1 MARPSASALIR
12 LAVVDDSVFVRGALR
27 RIFENHRR
35 VQVVGCAS
43 TGEELLTHLDEWAPD
58 VITLDLDM
66 PGMGGL
72 ATLDR
77 LAARRKTPVIVLSS
91 CADSAASITVDAICR
106 DAVDF
111 IDKRELSMT
120 DFASMRRLL
129 AERIE
134 ALAGASHLPS
144 RAVTPAPERS
154 GLGAV
159 PEPGVIVI
167 GASTG
172 GPPAI
177 ERILRELGSDLPV
190 PIVIAQHMPPGFTA
204 AFAKRLD
211 FILPFEV
218 REAADG
224 EPLLGGMV
232 LLAPGGRNLSLD
244 RVAGRVVTAIDADGG
259 GAVHKPSVDVL
270 FSSAASVF
278 GDHVVAALL
287 SGMGSDGARGM
298 AELRRAGA
306 YTVAQDEHTSVVY
319 GMPRAAIA
327 LGAAREVMP
336 LGEIGARIR
345 ELMQQ

>member
-1 MARPSASALIR
+1 VSLIR

-35 VQVVGCAS
+35 IEVVGCAS
-43 TGEELLTHLDEWAPD
+43 TGEELLGRLDEWAPD

-77 LAARRKTPVIVLSS
+77 LAEHGKTPVIVLSS
-91 CADSAASITVDAICR
+91 CAGSAASITVEAICR
-106 DAVDF
+106 EAVDF

-120 DFASMRRLL
+120 DFAAMRRLL
-129 AERIE
+129 ADRIE
-134 ALAGASHLPS
+134 ALAAATAPS
-144 RAVTPAPERS
+144 SVPAPSTPEERIA
-154 GLGAV
+154 GNIA
-159 PEPGVIVI
+159 EPRVVVI

-177 ERILRELGSDLPV
+177 ERILRELGVDVPV

-211 FILPFEV
+211 LILPFRV

-224 EPLLGGMV
+224 DRLAAGTV
-232 LLAPGGRNLSLD
+232 LIAPGGRNLRVE
-244 RVAGRVVTAIDADGG
+244 RVAGRIVAAVDGG
-259 GAVHKPSVDVL
+259 GKGAVHQPSVDEL
-270 FSSAASVF
+270 FTSAARIF
-278 GDHVVAALL
+278 GSHALAVIL

-298 AELRRAGA
+298 HELRRRGA
-306 YTVAQDEHTSVVY
+306 YTVAQDEKTSVVY
-319 GMPRAAIA
+319 GMPRAAVALGAVRETIA
-327 LGAAREVMP
+327 LG
-336 LGEIGARIR
+336 GIGARIR
-345 ELMQQ
+345 ELLHP